1 MQPSSGGSSSLSRLM
16 TLCALACLCASE
28 SLAIELLKAADWQL
42 DAAADSFFM
51 SGGASAASS
60 VDSSKISALFEQ
72 YKEPG
77 EPSIQ
82 ISGIERLC
90 ADLKVEVTDPVMLM
104 IAWRMKAATM
114 CVFTREEW
122 TRGLVDMGV
131 DSIGALRSSF
141 DELRQQLKDD
151 DAFRDFYSF
160 CFGFA
165 KEPGYGVRTL
175 PIEVAN
181 QMWQLTLADRLKH
194 LKLWTTFLDE
204 KEVKAVTKDVW
215 DMLLTFA
222 NDVHA
227 DMSNYD
233 EDGAWP
239 VLIDDFVEWYRE
251 KNGLS

>member
-1 MQPSSGGSSSLSRLM
+1 MISTRVH
-16 TLCALACLCASE
+16 ALALTRASASAPCSRCPCAPQPTLRPRLTRSR
-28 SLAIELLKAADWQL
+28 SLARCCARA
-42 DAAADSFFM
+42 
-51 SGGASAASS
+51 
-60 VDSSKISALFEQ
+60 
-72 YKEPG
+72 EPG

>member
-1 MQPSSGGSSSLSRLM
+1 
-16 TLCALACLCASE
+16 
-28 SLAIELLKAADWQL
+28 
-42 DAAADSFFM
+42 
-51 SGGASAASS
+51 
-60 VDSSKISALFEQ
+60 
-72 YKEPG
+72 
-77 EPSIQ
+77 
-82 ISGIERLC
+82 
-90 ADLKVEVTDPVMLM
+90 M

-222 NDVHA
+222 NDLRLAMLLKAIEVDRASFEWLHSFGGPLLLVA
-227 DMSNYD
+227 IAAGFLMFWTRPLSR
-233 EDGAWP
+233 GAQ
-239 VLIDDFVEWYRE
+239 
-251 KNGLS
+251 